1 MEPKDSVNILWDEE
15 VVERQYIKG
24 CFKYQK
30 ISANHKKKSTRQII
44 VFYGKFIRSALLAE
58 KLSSPFTNY
67 YAVTWTEYDN
77 PKIF

>member
-30 ISANHKKKSTRQII
+30 ISANHKRNQL
-44 VFYGKFIRSALLAE
+44 GKLLFFMVN
-58 KLSSPFTNY
+58 L
-67 YAVTWTEYDN
+67 
-77 PKIF
+77 